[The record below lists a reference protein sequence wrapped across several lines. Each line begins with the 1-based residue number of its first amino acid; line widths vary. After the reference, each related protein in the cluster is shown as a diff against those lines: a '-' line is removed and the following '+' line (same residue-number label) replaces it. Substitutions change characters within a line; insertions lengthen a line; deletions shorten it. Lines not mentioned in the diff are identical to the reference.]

1 MSFYCIAVLTGVEE
15 SYRLRVQEK
24 LDAPDAPVT
33 GTVHFLRKKM
43 RLKGGKEYLEPFFPG
58 YVFLET
64 EESDRVLLRDAASE
78 KGFLHFLP
86 ANASLQPLSDH
97 DENLVKAILSFGS
110 TIGLVPVAFDKG
122 DRIVILDGPFKD
134 CSGRVVAVNRR
145 NKRVNIELDFLNSAR
160 IFGLTYTEVRKE

>member
-1 MSFYCIAVLTGVEE
+1 MSFYCIAVLTGMEE

-43 RLKGGKEYLEPFFPG
+43 RLKG
-58 YVFLET
+58 
-64 EESDRVLLRDAASE
+64 
-78 KGFLHFLP
+78 FLHFPP

-110 TIGLVPVAFDKG
+110 TIGLVPVAFDEG